1 MNETTTLFHQSYRRG
16 WLIFGYGLIWLAIS
30 GFGLLGQSFNA
41 PGLLTAL
48 MVSALAGAAAGAA
61 AMLLR
66 LADQIDE
73 AAEFQQQSLGRYWL
87 QPFVGLVAGL
97 ITLLVV
103 VIPAGLIINY
113 LATRT
118 LSITAIFDSATAVSL
133 QILLAGMAG
142 FYQWGGLAY
151 LRRRIAK
158 QPVSLPATAPPE
170 EAPFEFEAWFDQR
183 QEQTR
188 WALSWGSAIF
198 IYGLVWLVGLIAG
211 LGLAP
216 DPTGSNLLA
225 AAWFTI
231 AAGGIGGVVG
241 MWSNLYQSVSFRQD
255 FERQQVMSYVVKPPL
270 GLFLGG
276 AVYFFITSGYLSFKT
291 ITTDQNPSSLEVPAL
306 IAAQLVLGWLGGFRP
321 VWLTRFV
328 EWLVDQVIRFFRALG
343 RALSPK
349 NWFKASRRAEALD
362 EFSREVESLRPN

>member
-1 MNETTTLFHQSYRRG
+1 
-16 WLIFGYGLIWLAIS
+16 
-30 GFGLLGQSFNA
+30 
-41 PGLLTAL
+41 
-48 MVSALAGAAAGAA
+48 
-61 AMLLR
+61 
-66 LADQIDE
+66 
-73 AAEFQQQSLGRYWL
+73 
-87 QPFVGLVAGL
+87 
-97 ITLLVV
+97 
-103 VIPAGLIINY
+103 
-113 LATRT
+113 
-118 LSITAIFDSATAVSL
+118 
-133 QILLAGMAG
+133 MAG

-151 LRRRIAK
+151 LRRRIAAK
-158 QPVSLPATAPPE
+158 PVALPPAATAE
-170 EAPFEFEAWFDQR
+170 EAPFEFEEWFNQR

-198 IYGLVWLVGLIAG
+198 IYGLVWLIGLIAG

-216 DPTGSNLLA
+216 SPTDSNLLA

-255 FERQQVMSYVVKPPL
+255 FERQQVMRYIVKPPL
-270 GLFLGG
+270 GLFFGG

-291 ITTDQNPSSLEVPAL
+291 VTTDQNPSSLEVPAL
-306 IAAQLVLGWLGGFRP
+306 IAAQLVLGWLGGFRS

-349 NWFKASRRAEALD
+349 NWFKAARRAEALD
-362 EFSREVESLRPN
+362 EFSREVESLRPVESYSSGGEK